1 MTLYYVETGI
11 GCNLIEAKTKEE
23 AFKKALFE
31 AGTYNGVQLCQKA
44 TKENIAWVRAMQG
57 GK

>member
-1 MTLYYVETGI
+1 MALYYIETGV
-11 GCNLIEAKTKEE
+11 GCNLIEAKTKEQ
-23 AFKKALFE
+23 AYKKALKE
-31 AGTYNGVQLCQKA
+31 VGTLNGVQLCQKA